1 MYLDSRTNLKHWNT
15 INTKWQELACNF
27 LLCNTTIV
35 YQNIHDY
42 SYKIIYRSSFNDML
56 KRYQK

>member
-1 MYLDSRTNLKHWNT
+1 
-15 INTKWQELACNF
+15 
-27 LLCNTTIV
+27 V